1 MLGIARCVVLYP
13 GTSHSHRSVVVPIAA
28 SLFAQRVNFRRCVAI
43 GYSRHIRTQ
52 PAARPHLPI
61 NTDITR
67 GVHPTRQTS
76 RMMHWLKPINHWPP
90 SSLRVKAALTQ
101 VLIQREPLPLAWKR
115 LSLSAGYRRDKA
127 ASRGAITADY
137 IMPPMPPIP
146 PAGIAGAAFS
156 SFLSAM
162 THSVVRNIPAMDA
175 AFSNATRVTLAGSI
189 TPAAW
194 RFS

>member
-1 MLGIARCVVLYP
+1 MLGIARCVVFI
-13 GTSHSHRSVVVPIAA
+13 SRHVAFQSQHRCSHRSVTFRPKSQLPALRCDRIFSPYPI
-28 SLFAQRVNFRRCVAI
+28 
-43 GYSRHIRTQ
+43 Q
-52 PAARPHLPI
+52 PAAQPHLPI

-67 GVHPTRQTS
+67 GAHQTRQTS

-90 SSLRVKAALTQ
+90 SSLRVKTALRQ
-101 VLIQREPLPLAWKR
+101 VLTQREPLPLAWER

-127 ASRGAITADY
+127 ASREAITADY
-137 IMPPMPPIP
+137 IMPPIP